1 MKLKR
6 FIKSLINS
14 FLFIIN
20 AILWIFNIDSLGEL
34 ATKIKTGQGKKQK
47 AMYGLFS
54 LLQYF
59 SYGCIIGLVF
69 TIIWWYKGETS
80 IAEKLSGL
88 KMEPIVVTPAPTNAD
103 NQPFAPTPASTSENT
118 QSPTSPDADGNP
130 TPPQNPTTF
139 QG

>member
-59 SYGCIIGLVF
+59 SYICIIGLVF
-69 TIIWWYKGETS
+69 TIIWWYKGEAS

-88 KMEPIVVTPAPTNAD
+88 KMEPVIKKPSPTNID
-103 NQPFAPTPASTSENT
+103 NQSFTPASTPENT
-118 QSPTSPDADGNP
+118 QSPTSPDADSNL
-130 TPPQNPTTF
+130 TSPQVPVTF